1 MRRKLLV
8 PLIGIIVLA
17 YGGFVA
23 VAATGT
29 KPALGLDLQG
39 GISVTQR
46 VKQGTDYNTES
57 MALAVERIR
66 DRVDALGVAEPE
78 ILSQGDTIVV
88 NLPGVKNQQQA
99 VDLVQVTGKVYLRP
113 IIGDCQEVTPPGETT
128 DTTDVPTD
136 STTPGSTTPG
146 STSPETTTATSTPT
160 ADTTAT
166 TAAPGPSR
174 SVTSTNT
181 TVPLLGSTSG
191 ATTSTVTGT
200 SSPDTTSP
208 DSTVP
213 DTTTGDTTGGT
224 TTTTE
229 AGPVDENG
237 VPIQESNP
245 YGQQYL
251 QVKGT
256 NVYCPVGPAW
266 NPDGADPIEGSGE
279 VFTDN
284 AQAAVL
290 DNGWGVTVDLNDENG
305 GRDTWNQLA
314 SACYNESTEC
324 STGQLAIELDG
335 IIQSNPKMNEPYF
348 SGGVQI
354 SGDFTQDEASALA
367 EVINSGSLPVQLQ
380 LEAVQSVSPSLGEDS
395 LRAAMISG
403 LVGVLLVLL
412 FMMFYY
418 RLLGVIVA
426 VGLTV
431 SASLLYAVVSMLSR
445 TQGLALSLSGIAG
458 IIVSV
463 GVTVDSYVV
472 FFERLK
478 DEVKSGKT
486 MRNSAQRGF
495 TNAWRTIVVADLVS
509 LIGALVLWYLTVGA
523 VRGFAFFLGLS
534 TLTDLIVAY
543 FFTRPV
549 VLLLARTKWMERRK
563 VMGIEVAAAGGVA

>member
-1 MRRKLLV
+1 
-8 PLIGIIVLA
+8 
-17 YGGFVA
+17 
-23 VAATGT
+23 
-29 KPALGLDLQG
+29 
-39 GISVTQR
+39 
-46 VKQGTDYNTES
+46 
-57 MALAVERIR
+57 
-66 DRVDALGVAEPE
+66 
-78 ILSQGDTIVV
+78 
-88 NLPGVKNQQQA
+88 
-99 VDLVQVTGKVYLRP
+99 VTG
-113 IIGDCQEVTPPGETT
+113 
-128 DTTDVPTD
+128 
-136 STTPGSTTPG
+136 
-146 STSPETTTATSTPT
+146 
-160 ADTTAT
+160 
-166 TAAPGPSR
+166 
-174 SVTSTNT
+174 TNT
-181 TVPLLGSTSG
+181 TVPLLGSSG
-191 ATTSTVTGT
+191 PT
-200 SSPDTTSP
+200 SSAVTETTALTSTSP
-208 DSTVP
+208 DSTTP
-213 DTTTGDTTGGT
+213 DTTTADTTGGT

-229 AGPVDENG
+229 PGAVDENG
-237 VPIQESNP
+237 IPIQESDP

-266 NPDGADPIEGSGE
+266 NPDQSDPIEGTGE

-305 GRDTWNQLA
+305 GWNQLA

-354 SGDFTQDEASALA
+354 SGDFTQDEAAALA

-395 LRAAMISG
+395 LRAAMLSG

-418 RLLGVIVA
+418 RLLGAIVA
-426 VGLTV
+426 IGLTL
-431 SASLLYAVVSMLSR
+431 SGAALYAVVSMLSR

-509 LIGALVLWYLTVGA
+509 LLGALVLWYLTVGA

-534 TLTDLIVAY
+534 TLTDLVVAY

-563 VMGIEVAAAGGVA
+563 VMGIEVASAGGAA